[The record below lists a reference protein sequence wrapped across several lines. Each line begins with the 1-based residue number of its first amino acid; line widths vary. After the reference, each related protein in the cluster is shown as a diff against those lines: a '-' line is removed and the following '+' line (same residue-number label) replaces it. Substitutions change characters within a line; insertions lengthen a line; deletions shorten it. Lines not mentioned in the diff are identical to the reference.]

1 MRYKI
6 LQAERWGG
14 GRGGSEV
21 GILAREKFTLVT
33 KDNVPNKC
41 TLEITEI
48 TVQLCINYYCTLTV
62 SGALISATD

>member
-1 MRYKI
+1 M
-6 LQAERWGG
+6 GG
-14 GRGGSEV
+14 GGGGGGGCGGGV
-21 GILAREKFTLVT
+21 FAREKFTLVT

>member
-1 MRYKI
+1 M
-6 LQAERWGG
+6 
-14 GRGGSEV
+14 

-48 TVQLCINYYCTLTV
+48 TVQLIINYYCTLTV